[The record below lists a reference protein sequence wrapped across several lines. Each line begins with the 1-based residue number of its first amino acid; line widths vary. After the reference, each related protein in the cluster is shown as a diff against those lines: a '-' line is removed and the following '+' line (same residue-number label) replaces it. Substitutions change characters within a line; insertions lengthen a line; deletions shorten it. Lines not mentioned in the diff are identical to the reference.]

1 MRKLIKEKLRV
12 TKIPKLKLEDD
23 VGNRM
28 SFNDLYEYQNF
39 LGAGGFGFVVQ
50 AVEKQSGEPMAL
62 KVSKFTLNNF
72 HMSFLYI
79 RLLIQ
84 LHKVQK
90 HNLTGKLN
98 FYSFCLSTQIL

>member
-39 LGAGGFGFVVQ
+39 LGAGGFGFVV
-50 AVEKQSGEPMAL
+50 
-62 KVSKFTLNNF
+62 
-72 HMSFLYI
+72 
-79 RLLIQ
+79 
-84 LHKVQK
+84 
-90 HNLTGKLN
+90 
-98 FYSFCLSTQIL
+98 